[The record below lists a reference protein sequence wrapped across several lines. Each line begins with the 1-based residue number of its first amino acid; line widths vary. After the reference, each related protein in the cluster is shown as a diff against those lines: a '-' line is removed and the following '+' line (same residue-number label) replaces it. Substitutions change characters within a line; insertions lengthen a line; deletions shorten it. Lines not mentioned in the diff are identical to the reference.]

1 MLNSRKLLDSDI
13 ESLTPPP
20 PTLSPSLLSLFLNL
34 SLPVILFFTYTHTQ
48 IEKETYKKD
57 SFM

>member
-13 ESLTPPP
+13 ESLTPP